1 MSTPSTQ
8 APAGSPASPGAENR
22 RAEPRARKRIKLL
35 LGVGFSLAFA
45 YLFARR
51 LDFGRLGAELG
62 EVEWRWLL
70 VAQVTKGLGL
80 LCMSLRARIL
90 LRPLGD
96 YPIGRP
102 FRAQLLGLVAN
113 NLLPFRAGE
122 LIRLDDL
129 ARAGGTERAAV
140 LAVVVFERL
149 MDMLAVLVLTAVAI
163 PLVFA
168 ELPMST
174 SVAVASVGV
183 CGALGVVLAIARWP
197 DAFRRLADAIGE
209 RIGGRFGNA
218 LRMRGAAFV
227 DGFAS
232 LRSGWALAGI
242 LVTTAGYWATGWLS
256 VGLWGW
262 AMGISMP
269 WYGPGVILAI
279 VALGAAI
286 PSVPAQLGT
295 YHLLAA
301 YGVGLFGVAESRAA
315 FALVG
320 HATSFV
326 PFTVLAFPL
335 LILYFREFRWKV
347 EPDSGSDP
355 AP

>member
-1 MSTPSTQ
+1 MP
-8 APAGSPASPGAENR
+8 SPG
-22 RAEPRARKRIKLL
+22 EPRARQRLKLL

-45 YLFARR
+45 TLFARR
-51 LDFGRLGAELG
+51 LDFAGLGAELAQ
-62 EVEWRWLL
+62 VEWRWLL
-70 VAQVTKGLGL
+70 LAQVTKALGL

-90 LRPLGD
+90 LQPLGE
-96 YPIGRP
+96 YPVGRP
-102 FRAQLLGLVAN
+102 FRAQLLGLCAN

-129 ARAGGTERAAV
+129 ARAGGTDRAAV

-149 MDMLAVLVLTAVAI
+149 MDMLAVLALVGLLI

-168 ELPMST
+168 DLPVGI
-174 SVAVASVGV
+174 SVVVAGVGV
-183 CGALGVVLAIARWP
+183 SLALGVVLAVARWP
-197 DAFRRLADAIGE
+197 DPFRQLLDRTG
-209 RIGGRFGNA
+209 RWIGGRLGNA

-227 DGFAS
+227 DGFGS
-232 LRSGWALAGI
+232 LRSGWALAGV
-242 LVTTAGYWATGWLS
+242 LATTAGYWTFGILG

-262 AMGISMP
+262 AMGIAMP
-269 WYGPGVILAI
+269 WYGPGVIIGI

-301 YGVGLFGVAESRAA
+301 YAVGLFGVEESRAAA

-320 HATSFV
+320 HATAFV
-326 PFTVLAFPL
+326 PFTVLTLPL
-335 LILYFREFRWKV
+335 LILYFREFRWADDV
-347 EPDSGSDP
+347 DHAPDPNSD
-355 AP
+355 AGLS